1 MVSRLTGYHFFWLIG
16 DHRCTIIEYG
26 NKGSVMPTPASADF
40 DVWQGNT
47 SEIALKLKTSE
58 TTYLDLTGSTFFFKM
73 QWKVG
78 GATQTLVLSIGNGI
92 VITDAAEGY
101 LTITITTAQSRTLL
115 KGRTVKYELERR
127 IDGKEITL
135 LAGFLRVVEWVND
148 DA

>member
-1 MVSRLTGYHFFWLIG
+1 
-16 DHRCTIIEYG
+16 
-26 NKGSVMPTPASADF
+26 MPTPASADF

-73 QWKVG
+73 QWKAG